1 MHSIR
6 PKRPGTQMFQ
16 RQTSLTKTNFCLF
29 GLHLSACREEISGYW
44 QSCEPSNWG
53 TGAVTW
59 HLRRV
64 GAERA
69 ASAIRKRL
77 SQPVIKL
84 VHEIS
89 VCHQVFLTCGTYSFF
104 IWINVVRKS
113 YCLPRKQRLLNQE
126 FFVTKALI
134 FLSKDLK
141 NHLAI

>member
-44 QSCEPSNWG
+44 CCNLTPEKGGGRTRCFCNPDSPKSACHKQ
-53 TGAVTW
+53 TGPCNQ
-59 HLRRV
+59 
-64 GAERA
+64 
-69 ASAIRKRL
+69 RL
-77 SQPVIKL
+77 SPSFSHL
-84 VHEIS
+84 WD
-89 VCHQVFLTCGTYSFF
+89 SFF